1 MEGDGFCEQFLL
13 HFVSIFSYF
22 DTSKGVTLVLPGFV
36 T

>member
-1 MEGDGFCEQFLL
+1 MEGDGFSEQYLL

-22 DTSKGVTLVLPGFV
+22 DTSKGTLVLPGFV